1 MTADPSLL
9 LAFDPGMPDAGVSL
23 FRDSTLVRAA
33 WVRVPA
39 PAAGASGRVDAMV
52 ALLDQLEMEMGI
64 GVDTD
69 TEPGVVLAEW
79 PQILRPERA
88 KSKFGRFIDQQPL
101 LELAGVSAA
110 LLDRG
115 ASWGARCERYTP
127 DVWKGRVK
135 KAQHQRNGLA
145 MLSEAERAL
154 LPRGPRTKRYLSD
167 PLDAALLGLWWLIK
181 TRARQPRYYN
191 RPAEFVGL
199 VEET

>member
-1 MTADPSLL
+1 MPDATLL
-9 LAFDPGMPDAGVSL
+9 LAFDPGLPDAGAAL
-23 FRDSTLVRAA
+23 YRSTVLVRAA

-39 PAAGASGRVDAMV
+39 PAAGASGRVDALV
-52 ALLDQLEMEMGI
+52 ALLDALEREMGLQDA
-64 GVDTD
+64 G
-69 TEPGVVLAEW
+69 PMPAVVLAEW

-88 KSKFGRFIDQQPL
+88 KAKFGRYIDQQPL
-101 LELAGVSAA
+101 LELAGTSAA
-110 LLDRG
+110 LLDRA

-127 DVWKGRVK
+127 DVWKGTVK

-145 MLSEAERAL
+145 MLSPEEREH
-154 LPRGPRTKRYLSD
+154 LPRGPKTRRYLSD
-167 PLDAALLGLWWLIK
+167 PLDAALLGLWYLQEK